1 MRKMSRG
8 TIEADKRDTVA
19 EVLKDIVVGKTI
31 SKERAHAAL
40 AYHNKVCESIKD
52 TKEVNFRFLRL
63 LFLLKTYLLFIQ
75 YDLPLFDIL
84 NMTESF

>member
-1 MRKMSRG
+1 MRKMSQS

-52 TKEVNFRFLRL
+52 TKEVNFRFFQTVVSTKNVSSIHSIRPSSL
-63 LFLLKTYLLFIQ
+63 
-75 YDLPLFDIL
+75 
-84 NMTESF
+84 